1 MLNLAKCV
9 LVKSKLLWPLEAA
22 LYSSNIFEIMSYQEF
37 RFQVGL
43 VDGPLGVFFC
53 QSFSLQTVLLK
64 ACLLSSSTLL
74 CKYRKLL
81 LIIPSAYK
89 PTRL

>member
-22 LYSSNIFEIMSYQEF
+22 LYSSNLFEIMSYQEI

-43 VDGPLGVFFC
+43 VDGPLGVLFC
-53 QSFSLQTVLLK
+53 QSFSLQTVLRHMHNRVLVTIK
-64 ACLLSSSTLL
+64 RNHNTSLSGAWLVV
-74 CKYRKLL
+74 
-81 LIIPSAYK
+81 
-89 PTRL
+89 